1 MLFLK
6 GHLVGAKLFLKA
18 SQGAVRTIS
27 LSTFSHEYHIRT
39 SSQRTP
45 EFDQSFGH
53 LLSFRTPLMPDRLV
67 SSLRECPYH
76 CHPAQASININVIA
90 VRIRMTAISIAELF
104 LARVD
109 IEGAKLV

>member
-1 MLFLK
+1 MLQELVTNLYALFK
-6 GHLVGAKLFLKA
+6 GRLVGAKLFLKA

-39 SSQRTP
+39 SCQRTP

-67 SSLRECPYH
+67 SSLAVWV
-76 CHPAQASININVIA
+76 PA
-90 VRIRMTAISIAELF
+90 TISA
-104 LARVD
+104 
-109 IEGAKLV
+109 

>member
-6 GHLVGAKLFLKA
+6 GRLVGAKLFLKA

-67 SSLRECPYH
+67 SSLVLR
-76 CHPAQASININVIA
+76 S
-90 VRIRMTAISIAELF
+90 M
-104 LARVD
+104 
-109 IEGAKLV
+109 LVSDYDAD